1 VKRKILVERH
11 LSEDE
16 LERLIR
22 EEREKRLLERLI
34 FIRNLYDGES
44 VEKAAGKL
52 GRGKQTGYNWL
63 RRWNA
68 GGREG
73 LKPDFTKAGRHP
85 KLSAEEKRNLE
96 DMLRKRDDWTTRE
109 VRNLIAEK
117 FSVHYSLRSAMRILR
132 SLGMKYC
139 KPYPRDYRRPEDA
152 EERLKNRI
160 GEALKE
166 GKRFLLGFLDE
177 CSPQTNSNTQRLWS
191 FGKPEIRRDT
201 TRYRANTF
209 GFYAPAG
216 ESLIDFKEN
225 SRKESVCEFLEEV
238 REKNSEV
245 SILMILDNFPSHR
258 ANLTQQK
265 AEDLDISLVYLPPY
279 SPDLNPIDQVWRGV
293 KRWISTA
300 FFRTREG
307 FLNLIEEAYN
317 QLSKKISYAEG
328 WIQNFLPEQSKQFR
342 QIL

>member
-1 VKRKILVERH
+1 MVERH